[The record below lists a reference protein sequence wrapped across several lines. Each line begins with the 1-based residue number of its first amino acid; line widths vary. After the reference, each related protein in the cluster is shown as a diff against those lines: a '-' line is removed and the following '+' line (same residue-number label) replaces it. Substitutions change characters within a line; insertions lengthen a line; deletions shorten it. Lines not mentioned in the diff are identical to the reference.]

1 MTGHTNYTGVSGALS
16 FLHYVISIF
25 VCCSPLLF
33 LSISPLPR
41 SCVQFLC
48 DFYTASAQYDGKDEE
63 EKEEEE
69 GVEDG
74 ALHLISCLLVV
85 QLYRGQT

>member
-1 MTGHTNYTGVSGALS
+1 
-16 FLHYVISIF
+16 
-25 VCCSPLLF
+25 
-33 LSISPLPR
+33 
-41 SCVQFLC
+41 LC

>member
-1 MTGHTNYTGVSGALS
+1 
-16 FLHYVISIF
+16 
-25 VCCSPLLF
+25 
-33 LSISPLPR
+33 
-41 SCVQFLC
+41 LC
-48 DFYTASAQYDGKDEE
+48 DFYTPSAQYDGKEEE
-63 EKEEEE
+63 EKEEEEEE